1 MKNSTW
7 RLVIS
12 PAAHHGAM
20 NMALDEAILFA
31 VGKGLVLPTLRLY
44 SWKTPCLSL
53 GFSQSASDVALD
65 RLSEFNWELVRR
77 PTGGK
82 AILHCDELTYAVIAP
97 KDEPRVR
104 GSVLTS
110 YLRLSKGLLKTLSI
124 LGAAALAKENHG
136 DQQDPKTTG
145 PVCFEVP
152 SNYEIT
158 VRGKKII
165 GSAQARRN
173 DGVLQHGTL
182 PLFGDLTR
190 ITRVLNFDDPISRA
204 NASKQLLE
212 HATTLETALGQIIP
226 WDLACDAFVN
236 GFANELNLN
245 LVEQKL
251 TRQEIEYANEL
262 YQNKYRHTDWTFR
275 K

>member
-20 NMALDEAILFA
+20 NMALDEAILFS

-44 SWKTPCLSL
+44 SWETPCLSL
-53 GFSQSASDVALD
+53 GFAQSASDVDMD

-97 KDEPRVR
+97 KDEPRVT

-110 YLRLSKGLLKTLSI
+110 YLRISKGLLKALSI
-124 LGAAALAKENHG
+124 LGAAAHAKENHG
-136 DQQDPKTTG
+136 IQQNPKTNG

-158 VRGKKII
+158 ICGKKII

-190 ITRVLNFDDPISRA
+190 ITRVLKFEDPISQA
-204 NASKQLLE
+204 NASKKLLE
-212 HATTLETALGQIIP
+212 HATTLETTLGQIVT
-226 WDLACDAFVN
+226 WESACDAFVN
-236 GFANELNLN
+236 GFSNELNLT
-245 LVEQKL
+245 LVEQEL
-251 TRQEIEYANEL
+251 TSQEIEYANEL
-262 YQNKYRHTDWTFR
+262 YQNKYRHSDWTFR